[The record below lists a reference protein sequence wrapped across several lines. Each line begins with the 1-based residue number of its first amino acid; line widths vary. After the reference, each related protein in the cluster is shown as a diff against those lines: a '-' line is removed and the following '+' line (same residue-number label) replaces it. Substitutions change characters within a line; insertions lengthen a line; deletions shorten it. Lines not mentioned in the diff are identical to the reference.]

1 MIKKIHYCWFGS
13 PLPESV
19 RSNIDKWAALNPDF
33 EIIEWN
39 DSNIDVSNYEFG
51 RRAVEQKKLGYIGDV
66 VRLQALIEYGGFY
79 IDCDVELF
87 KSLRTLQTD
96 DKHLVM
102 GYMYKCAL
110 GTAMFYSPPQHPI
123 LKEILNLYNEVKH
136 ESWPVSNSIYTDY
149 FINNVPNFLLN
160 GKAWENENITLY
172 PKEFF
177 EQPAFI
183 PSQGYSIHHCCG
195 SWDPNSKNKTFA
207 LSLDSNHWIKWLKR
221 KINTARALR
230 KNEYYEYYKQACK
243 GISVKKPSTWR
254 QSK

>member
-1 MIKKIHYCWFGS
+1 MGYPCLSGWNNAEQLCSQISIRPVKCRFFYDKRVKTAKL
-13 PLPESV
+13 LPVNLTQS
-19 RSNIDKWAALNPDF
+19 R
-33 EIIEWN
+33 
-39 DSNIDVSNYEFG
+39 
-51 RRAVEQKKLGYIGDV
+51 
-66 VRLQALIEYGGFY
+66 FY